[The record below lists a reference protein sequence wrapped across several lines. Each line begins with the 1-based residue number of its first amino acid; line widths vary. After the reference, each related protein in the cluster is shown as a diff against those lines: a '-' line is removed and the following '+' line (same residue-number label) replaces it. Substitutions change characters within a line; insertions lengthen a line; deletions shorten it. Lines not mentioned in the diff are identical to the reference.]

1 MLNFPTQTVH
11 LNQNLTSENPDSLC
25 HHQKKKSKD
34 EEMMISIKKKII
46 FFKFLAWVQRIDV
59 SRGKT
64 KQEINA
70 DFMLQIRFFRKQRL
84 RWS

>member
-1 MLNFPTQTVH
+1 
-11 LNQNLTSENPDSLC
+11 
-25 HHQKKKSKD
+25 
-34 EEMMISIKKKII
+34 MMISIKKKII

>member
-1 MLNFPTQTVH
+1 MLYFPTKTVH

-34 EEMMISIKKKII
+34 EEMMISIKKKI
-46 FFKFLAWVQRIDV
+46 FFKFLAWVQSIEV

-70 DFMLQIRFFRKQRL
+70 DFMLQIRFFR
-84 RWS
+84 